1 MVAFPTELYKIK
13 EGSYKE
19 SPPNNTIRTNMDVGP
34 VKSRRRTTS
43 NVRPI
48 SFTLVLN
55 SDQLD
60 TLDSFYDS
68 DTFSGSDDF
77 DFNLPRGGAAVRARF
92 TQPPEYTDS
101 IKNQLYEVS
110 VSLEILPG

>member
-13 EGSYKE
+13 EGTYKE
-19 SPPNNTIRTNMDVGP
+19 SPPNNTLRTSMDVGP
-34 VKSRRRTTS
+34 AKSRRRTTS
-43 NVRPI
+43 NVRLI

-60 TLDSFYDS
+60 TLDGFYND

-77 DFNLPRGGAAVRARF
+77 DFNHPRTGDAVKARF
-92 TQPPEYTDS
+92 VQPPEYSDT
-101 IKNQLYEVS
+101 IKNQLYEIP
-110 VSLEILPG
+110 VSLEILPS